1 MAPPAE
7 RTLLFHRRFPRFS
20 GGELKVRHYFGH
32 AEGSTRFRP
41 RIYLSP
47 ESAPEAADL
56 WRGTSAPPLAEFRPA
71 EAAALFLAGLDWT
84 AVPDPAPVPV
94 INLIQHVRHAD
105 PGSPRRSFLSRP
117 ATRICVSEEVADAIR
132 STGVVAGPV
141 HVIPA
146 AIDPAE
152 LPPPAPHRDL
162 PVVIAGL
169 KNPELAK
176 AVHERLAAA
185 GVHAECLVDPLPRRD
200 FLERLARARVAVT
213 LPRRREGFFLPAI
226 EAMALGT
233 IAVCPDCIGNRS
245 FCRDGDTAFRTPYDL
260 DALVAAT
267 LAALALDPARAD
279 ALRTAAAAEARRH
292 SIDAERSAFLRILD
306 RP

>member
-1 MAPPAE
+1 
-7 RTLLFHRRFPRFS
+7 
-20 GGELKVRHYFGH
+20 
-32 AEGSTRFRP
+32 
-41 RIYLSP
+41 
-47 ESAPEAADL
+47 
-56 WRGTSAPPLAEFRPA
+56 
-71 EAAALFLAGLDWT
+71 
-84 AVPDPAPVPV
+84 
-94 INLIQHVRHAD
+94 
-105 PGSPRRSFLSRP
+105 
-117 ATRICVSEEVADAIR
+117 
-132 STGVVAGPV
+132 
-141 HVIPA
+141 
-146 AIDPAE
+146 
-152 LPPPAPHRDL
+152 
-162 PVVIAGL
+162 
-169 KNPELAK
+169 
-176 AVHERLAAA
+176 
-185 GVHAECLVDPLPRRD
+185 
-200 FLERLARARVAVT
+200 VAVT